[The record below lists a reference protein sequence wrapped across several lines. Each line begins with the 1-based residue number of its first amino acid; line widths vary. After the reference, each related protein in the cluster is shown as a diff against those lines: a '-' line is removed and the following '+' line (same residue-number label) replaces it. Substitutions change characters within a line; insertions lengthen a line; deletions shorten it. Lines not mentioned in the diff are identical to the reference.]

1 MIVPLHMSLRV
12 SIFVAS
18 LILHLE
24 ERTDLECSIS
34 LILRQPTM
42 MDVFS
47 DMEASIRRFQNAQ
60 AAPSDV
66 FFCEMVQLEQLCQDV
81 GRQLS
86 LSDER
91 EWASVCEDIAVE
103 IARDFQER
111 VKTWKSSC
119 DEDVMQEGEWELM
132 PNCRNS
138 TPPFLHTPLGLP
150 PRSKETR
157 LAKLFC

>member
-1 MIVPLHMSLRV
+1 M
-12 SIFVAS
+12 
-18 LILHLE
+18 
-24 ERTDLECSIS
+24 DL
-34 LILRQPTM
+34 
-42 MDVFS
+42 FS
-47 DMEASIRRFQNAQ
+47 DMDAFIRRFRNAQ
-60 AAPSDV
+60 AAPSDE

-132 PNCRNS
+132 VHCRNNNL
-138 TPPFLHTPLGLP
+138 PGLHTPLVPTPIPVPKRL
-150 PRSKETR
+150 RTR
-157 LAKLFC
+157 LAKSLC